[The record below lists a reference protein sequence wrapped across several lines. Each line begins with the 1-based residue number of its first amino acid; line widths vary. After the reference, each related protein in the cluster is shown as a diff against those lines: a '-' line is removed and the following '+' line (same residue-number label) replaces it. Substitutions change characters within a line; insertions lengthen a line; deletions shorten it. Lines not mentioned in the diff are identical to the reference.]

1 MSPVDRARW
10 NRVSPHLDRVLD
22 LIPRERERWLAALRR
37 ADAGLAADVEALLTV
52 HRMLDA
58 EQFLEGET
66 RTPPAEAVRAGM
78 TLGAYTL
85 VGPIGRGGMS
95 SVWLAS
101 RSDGRFEG
109 RAAVKLLNADSIGPT
124 DAERLSREGSILARL
139 SHPHIARLS
148 DAGTSP
154 AGQPYLV
161 LEFVDGLHIDQH
173 CDERALGVEARL
185 RLFLDLLSA
194 VAHAHANQIVHGDI
208 KPSNVLVTA
217 TGDVKLLDFGV
228 ARLLKGNEP
237 APASTPVR
245 GAGDACTPLFAAPEQ
260 LHGGPITTATD
271 VYALGVLLFGLLS
284 GRHPAHRGGFT
295 DASIA
300 TATVGGPPCRLSVA
314 VSDPTESPMVL
325 TRRAASHATTPARL
339 RRLLQGDLDVI
350 VSKALQIDPRERY
363 PSAAQFADEVRRF
376 QEHQPITARP
386 NTFRYRASK
395 FVRRLAAASRRR
407 PSS

>member
-1 MSPVDRARW
+1 MPPVDRARW
-10 NRVSPHLDRVLD
+10 NRVSPHLDRALE

-52 HRMLDA
+52 HRRLDA

-124 DAERLSREGSILARL
+124 DAERLTREGSILARL

-161 LEFVDGLHIDQH
+161 LEFVDGRHIDQH

-194 VAHAHANQIVHGDI
+194 VAHAHANQIVHRDI

-228 ARLLKGNEP
+228 AM
-237 APASTPVR
+237 
-245 GAGDACTPLFAAPEQ
+245 AA
-260 LHGGPITTATD
+260 
-271 VYALGVLLFGLLS
+271 
-284 GRHPAHRGGFT
+284 
-295 DASIA
+295 
-300 TATVGGPPCRLSVA
+300 
-314 VSDPTESPMVL
+314 
-325 TRRAASHATTPARL
+325 
-339 RRLLQGDLDVI
+339 
-350 VSKALQIDPRERY
+350 ER
-363 PSAAQFADEVRRF
+363 Q
-376 QEHQPITARP
+376 
-386 NTFRYRASK
+386 
-395 FVRRLAAASRRR
+395 
-407 PSS
+407 